1 MDTFDPNSTISR
13 FPSRRGL
20 LAAIVLLV
28 TLLAPL
34 PGTQRPLMAQQLPPA
49 SSMLERDGTAI
60 PIYEGFETLAPLFHA
75 RGDTTVIVNFWA
87 TWCAP
92 CVEELPYFEELT
104 RDRGDAPYQVILVS
118 LDFRTQLER
127 RLLPFVRE
135 RNIRSTVVV
144 LDDADA
150 NAWIDRIDPAW
161 SGAIPAT
168 LVFNAQRRE
177 FREQTF
183 TREELFSLID
193 SFVGE
198 KK

>member
-13 FPSRRGL
+13 FPSRHRVF
-20 LAAIVLLV
+20 AAIVLLL
-28 TLLAPL
+28 TLLAPW
-34 PGTQRPLMAQQLPPA
+34 PGTQRTLRAQQLPPA
-49 SSMLERDGTAI
+49 SAMLERDGIAI
-60 PIYEGFETLAPLFHA
+60 PIYEGFETLAPLFDA

-118 LDFRTQLER
+118 LDFRKQLER
-127 RLLPFVRE
+127 RLLPFMRE
-135 RNIRSTVVV
+135 RDLRSTVVV

-150 NAWIDRIDPAW
+150 NSWIDRIDPAW